1 MICSDFSKLSEAVDN
16 NNSIILVSWTLSM
29 SSLTTSN
36 FVVQIKIVYSSLL
49 LTLKQ
54 VEQFNNKTS
63 KRTLRRNQN
72 SKVFYLF
79 FKLEE
84 LIEERS

>member
-72 SKVFYLF
+72 SKFFYLF